1 MSHEEDN
8 VYYLIE
14 YRRDP
19 YDTNDW
25 SSLSSKKYST
35 KAHATR
41 DMNAEKVYNKTYY
54 EYRIVK
60 VTQEIF
66 EGY

>member
-1 MSHEEDN
+1 MRHEENN

-19 YDTNDW
+19 NNNDW
-25 SSLSSKKYST
+25 KWLSSKQYST

-41 DMNAEKVYNKTYY
+41 DMNSEKVYNGTYY

>member
-19 YDTNDW
+19 YDTLDW

-35 KAHATR
+35 KAHAIR
-41 DMNAEKVYNKTYY
+41 DMNAEKECGNYY
-54 EYRIVK
+54 QYRIVK